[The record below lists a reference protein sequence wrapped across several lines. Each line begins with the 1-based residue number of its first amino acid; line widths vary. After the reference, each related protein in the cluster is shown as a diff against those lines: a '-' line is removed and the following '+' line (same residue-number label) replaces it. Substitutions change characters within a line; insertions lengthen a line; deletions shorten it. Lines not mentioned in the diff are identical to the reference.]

1 MLLQPRRILG
11 LPQKIANK
19 IKYSRSLPKNH
30 VVEDTFIVSYPKSG
44 NTWLRFLIA
53 NAIKVHYKIEQDVN
67 FFTILGIIPSPRGNT
82 NLLPVGPFGRTD
94 LPRIIKSHSAF
105 NPYYYRVVLLVR
117 DPRDVIV
124 SYYHYL
130 RGLKAIPETTS
141 ISDLIQHKQ
150 YGIMNWVIHTQSWC
164 LNHNPASQ
172 RLKIFRYEDFLEDTK
187 MQLFLLMETL
197 GIKMDDKSLEEAISL
212 SSKENMRDSEKKHI
226 FLPSTKKNTSF
237 VRQGIATKGQ
247 ELSDKDREFVENSS
261 RDIANLLG
269 YKF

>member
-1 MLLQPRRILG
+1 MLLQPRKILG
-11 LPQKIANK
+11 LPKKIANK

-82 NLLPVGPFGRTD
+82 NLLPLGPFGRTD

-105 NPYYYRVVLLVR
+105 NPYYYRVILLVR

-141 ISDLIQHKQ
+141 ISDFIQHKQ
-150 YGIMNWVIHTQSWC
+150 YGVMNWVIHTQSWC

-187 MQLFLLMETL
+187 MQLLLLMETL
-197 GIKMDDKSLEEAISL
+197 GIRMDDKSLEEAINL
-212 SSKENMRDSEKKHI
+212 SSIERMRDSENRHTSLRSI
-226 FLPSTKKNTSF
+226 HNSTPF
-237 VRQGIATKGQ
+237 VRKGIANKGQ
-247 ELSDKDREFVENSS
+247 ELSDIDRKLIENLSA
-261 RDIANLLG
+261 DIASLLG